1 MPDAVVRARKDG
13 ATDEDIVELLGD
25 NLDRASY
32 ENYECGDKG
41 ANASCYAQV
50 TYKYSSPISSVMDDI
65 KRTLLPWGANY
76 GAVISSNKSNSWKSI
91 FRGQCFVFKSTFF
104 SRCRTCGMR
113 ILAPAANPC

>member
-1 MPDAVVRARKDG
+1 MPDAVVRARKEG

-50 TYKYSSPISSVMDDI
+50 YSYSSPISSVMGDI
-65 KRTLLPWGANY
+65 KRTL
-76 GAVISSNKSNSWKSI
+76 AVGSKLWCCDK
-91 FRGQCFVFKSTFF
+91 
-104 SRCRTCGMR
+104 
-113 ILAPAANPC
+113 